1 MKSLPG
7 KKGFWGTVGGVLKSV
22 FLPNQNLTDTQR
34 ENTAIMAANQREIA
48 ERREEVQL
56 EIAHKQ
62 QQMQLEIAHKQQQI
76 QLEDLKLQYVLQEQ
90 RREHEAKQAA
100 LSREFQAQQSALA
113 RSHQS
118 QENRLSREFQAKQ
131 AELSREHQEAL
142 TRYIQDSENRR
153 LASRIEHER
162 WLESQRQELQREL
175 QKSQQE
181 FNLFMAFLTAKIN
194 RDTDEERRILDNQPW
209 RTPPKPL
216 MQYYEQYRE
225 RLPIPPL
232 VVVSPP
238 DVEFDRYPNAGSGL
252 PRMAHHIEDELSNFL
267 GRYYPERDSERP
279 AKPIAGLWDTNR
291 MKDGA
296 AVLSLHYLF
305 AAVPTII
312 LESKVAGDLLNFSL
326 FSWDAGQLDWQKE
339 SILFQFSHKEFM
351 YDVQRELAREWEE
364 KKQKLIEGGLDVKRA
379 IGGSKENESNE
390 FNLMQLLEEEKYAA
404 LDVEVALEYRPTP
417 SGIMRLK
424 KYLSQLHCL
433 AAGMAL
439 DDYHLLRHGSAPK
452 MPELLAEFI
461 EGMPDYEVQ
470 PLLEIVLTHY
480 QALIEASAEV
490 GLDVP
495 SLLLDVALG
504 FSNLPDS
511 SPTQQLMEASIARW
525 LSQRQLPV
533 NGEPLETLG
542 SALNIA
548 DEEYVAKLNRCLS
561 VVGDSRQLD
570 IAQSCY
576 RRGVKRLEAED
587 YEGARYDFE
596 QTITL
601 APRAIA
607 YYQRGL
613 AYRGL
618 GELDK
623 AITDLDKAVK
633 LKPTNPEFYEVRGD
647 IYRQLEDFEM
657 ALANYAEAVEQG
669 SESGARKLTELQ
681 DWWKDKCWREEEQ
694 RKALNIPIPG
704 SRLTLELV
712 YVAGSTFEMGSNEY
726 GDEQPIHSVT
736 VPKFRMG
743 KYPIT
748 QAQYEAVMGNNP
760 SSFNGKKRPVEQVNW
775 HEARE
780 FCQKLSEL
788 IGQPVH
794 LPSEAE
800 WEYAARGGNQ
810 SKGYTHAGSN
820 NLDEVGWY
828 DSNSGSETHSVGSK
842 KANELGIYDM
852 SGNVSEWCEDDFNND
867 YHAAPTDGSARRSRN
882 NSNTTKVI
890 RGGSWA
896 NDNSRDFRCA
906 HRSYFNPGDRSN
918 FIGLRV
924 VLPLV
929 FHQHSLFK
937 EHV

>member
-7 KKGFWGTVGGVLKSV
+7 KQGLLQKFGNWAKSV
-22 FLPNQNLTDTQR
+22 VFPTKAIIDNRT
-34 ENTAIMAANQREIA
+34 ENTEIMAANQREIA
-48 ERREEVQL
+48 E
-56 EIAHKQ
+56 Q
-62 QQMQLEIAHKQQQI
+62 QQKI
-76 QLEDLKLQYVLQEQ
+76 QLEGLKLQYVLQEQ
-90 RREHEAKQAA
+90 RREHEAEQAA
-100 LSREFQAQQSALA
+100 LSRDFQ
-113 RSHQS
+113 R
-118 QENRLSREFQAKQ
+118 KQ

-162 WLESQRQELQREL
+162 WLEAQRQQLQREL

-181 FNLFMAFLTAKIN
+181 FSLFMAFLTAKIN

-216 MQYYEQYRE
+216 MQYYEQYRD

-252 PRMAHHIEDELSNFL
+252 PRMANDIEGELSRFL
-267 GRYYPERDSERP
+267 ESHYPERDSERP

-364 KKQKLIEGGLDVKRA
+364 KKQKLIEGGLEVKRA

-439 DDYHLLRHGSAPK
+439 DDYHLLRHGAAPK

-480 QALIEASAEV
+480 QALIEASGEV
-490 GLDVP
+490 GFDVP
-495 SLLLDVALG
+495 SLLLDVALA

-511 SPTQQLMEASIARW
+511 SPTQQLMEVSINRW
-525 LSQRQLPV
+525 LSQRQLPAS
-533 NGEPLETLG
+533 GEPLETLA

-548 DEEYVAKLNRCLS
+548 DEGYVAKLNRCLS

-576 RRGVKRLEAED
+576 RRGVKRLEAQD

-618 GELDK
+618 GELQK
-623 AITDLDKAVK
+623 AITDLDKAVNLQPNQAK
-633 LKPTNPEFYEVRGD
+633 FHEARGD
-647 IYRQLEDFEM
+647 VYRQLNNIEM
-657 ALANYAEAVEQG
+657 ALANYGEAKEQG
-669 SESGARKLTELQ
+669 AETAARKLEELQ
-681 DWWKDKCWREEEQ
+681 LWWTDERRKAKEAEEARKRAKAEQRRREEER
-694 RKALNIPIPG
+694 RKALNIPIPVT
-704 SRLTLELV
+704 STSLSNLTLELV
-712 YVAGSTFEMGSNEY
+712 YVEGGTFQMGGTKHDNEK
-726 GDEQPIHSVT
+726 PIHAVT
-736 VPKFRMG
+736 VPEFRMG

-748 QAQYEAVMGNNP
+748 QAQYEAVMGTNP
-760 SSFNGKKRPVEQVNW
+760 SHFKVEGANRPVECVSWDDAQ
-775 HEARE
+775 E
-780 FCQKLSEL
+780 FCKKLSEL
-788 IGQPVH
+788 IKQPVR

-800 WEYAARGGNQ
+800 WEYAARGGNRSQ
-810 SKGYTHAGSN
+810 DYEYAGSN

-828 DSNSGSETHSVGSK
+828 EGNSGNKTHPVGGK
-842 KANELGIYDM
+842 KANELGICDM
-852 SGNVSEWCEDDFNND
+852 SGNVWEWCADEWHGNYTN
-867 YHAAPTDGSARRSRN
+867 APNDGSIWSN
-882 NSNTTKVI
+882 SDEGNSNKNRLL
-890 RGGSWA
+890 RGGSWLNHSA
-896 NDNSRDFRCA
+896 YCRSRYRVSAAADSRRRLYGF
-906 HRSYFNPGDRSN
+906 
-918 FIGLRV
+918 RV
-924 VLPLV
+924 VCPLAMTT
-929 FHQHSLFK
+929 
-937 EHV
+937 

>member
-1 MKSLPG
+1 MKALPG
-7 KKGFWGTVGGVLKSV
+7 EQKRGFWGTVGSVVKSV
-22 FLPNQNLTDTQR
+22 FLPTRTMADTQR
-34 ENTAIMAANQREIA
+34 DNTAMTLANQRQIA
-48 ERREEVQL
+48 EHQQEVQL
-56 EIAHKQ
+56 KIAQ
-62 QQMQLEIAHKQQQI
+62 QQQHI
-76 QLEDLKLQYVLQEQ
+76 QLEGLKLQYVLQEQ
-90 RREHEAKQAA
+90 RRTHDAEQA
-100 LSREFQAQQSALA
+100 ALA

-118 QENRLSREFQAKQ
+118 QENRLSREFQAAQ

-162 WLESQRQELQREL
+162 WLEAQRQELQREL

-181 FNLFMAFLTAKIN
+181 FSLFMAFLTAKIN

-216 MQYYEQYRE
+216 MQYYEQYRD

-252 PRMAHHIEDELSNFL
+252 PKMANDIEDELSNFL
-267 GRYYPERDSERP
+267 GRHYPERDSERP

-312 LESKVAGDLLNFSL
+312 LESKVAGDLLNFCL

-339 SILFQFSHKEFM
+339 SILFQFSHKEFI
-351 YDVQRELAREWEE
+351 YEAQRELAREWQQKKE
-364 KKQKLIEGGLDVKRA
+364 KLTEAEVKEA
-379 IGGSKENESNE
+379 ISDAKENEIDE
-390 FNLMQLLEEEKYAA
+390 FNLAKLLREEKRIASN
-404 LDVEVALEYRPTP
+404 VKVAVEYRPTA
-417 SGIMRLK
+417 SGIARLK

-461 EGMPDYEVQ
+461 QGMPDYEVQ

-490 GLDVP
+490 GFDVP
-495 SLLLDVALG
+495 SLLLDVALA

-511 SPTQQLMEASIARW
+511 SPTQQLMEISINRW
-525 LSQRQLPV
+525 LSQRQLPGS
-533 NGEPLETLG
+533 GEPLETLG

-548 DEEYVAKLNRCLS
+548 DEGYVAKLNRCLS

-576 RRGVKRLEAED
+576 RRGVKRLEAKD

-601 APRAIA
+601 APHATA

-613 AYRGL
+613 AYQGL
-618 GELDK
+618 GELQQ

-633 LKPTNPEFYEVRGD
+633 LQPNQAKFHEARGEV
-647 IYRQLEDFEM
+647 YRQLNNIEM
-657 ALANYAEAVEQG
+657 ALANYAQAKELGAETA
-669 SESGARKLTELQ
+669 ARKHQELQ
-681 DWWKDKCWREEEQ
+681 NWWTDERRKAKEAEEARKRAKAEQRRREEER

-704 SRLTLELV
+704 SELTLELV
-712 YVAGSTFEMGSNEY
+712 YVKGGTFQMGGN
-726 GDEQPIHSVT
+726 HAVT
-736 VPKFRMG
+736 VPEFRMG

-760 SSFNGKKRPVEQVNW
+760 SSFKGKNRPVECVSW
-775 HEARE
+775 HDAQE

-788 IGQPVH
+788 IKQPVR

-800 WEYAARGGNQ
+800 WEFAARGGNR
-810 SKGYTHAGSN
+810 SKGYEYAGSN
-820 NLDEVGWY
+820 NLDEVAWY
-828 DSNSGSETHSVGSK
+828 SGNSGSETHPVGGK
-842 KANELGIYDM
+842 KENELGIYDM
-852 SGNVSEWCEDDFNND
+852 SGNVWEWCEDDYDND
-867 YHAAPTDGSARRSRN
+867 YQKIPKDGSAWTKGGG
-882 NSNTTKVI
+882 TTKVR
-890 RGGSWA
+890 RGGSWH
-896 NDNSRDFRCA
+896 NSHSWICRCA
-906 HRSYFNPGDRSN
+906 YRYYNNPDGRGND
-918 FIGLRV
+918 IGLRV

-929 FHQHSLFK
+929 SGRTL
-937 EHV
+937 

>member
-7 KKGFWGTVGGVLKSV
+7 KKGFWGNVGGVLKSL
-22 FLPNQNLTDTQR
+22 FLPNKNITDTQR
-34 ENTAIMAANQREIA
+34 EIAEGRKEVQREIA
-48 ERREEVQL
+48 Q
-56 EIAHKQ
+56 
-62 QQMQLEIAHKQQQI
+62 KQQQI
-76 QLEDLKLQYVLQEQ
+76 QLEGLKLQYVLQEQ
-90 RREHEAKQAA
+90 RREHEAEQAA
-100 LSREFQAQQSALA
+100 LSREFQAA
-113 RSHQS
+113 
-118 QENRLSREFQAKQ
+118 Q

-162 WLESQRQELQREL
+162 WLEAQRQELQREL

-181 FNLFMAFLTAKIN
+181 FSLFMAFLTAKIN
-194 RDTDEERRILDNQPW
+194 RDNDEERRILDNQPW

-216 MQYYEQYRE
+216 MQYYEQYQD

-252 PRMAHHIEDELSNFL
+252 PRMANDIEDELSNFL
-267 GRYYPERDSERP
+267 GRHYPERDSERP

-326 FSWDAGQLDWQKE
+326 FSWDAGQRDWQKE
-339 SILFQFSHKEFM
+339 SVLFQFSHKEFM
-351 YDVQRELAREWEE
+351 YDVQRELAREWKE
-364 KKQKLIEGGLDVKRA
+364 KKQKLMAGGLDVKRV
-379 IGGSKENESNE
+379 IGASKENESNE

-404 LDVEVALEYRPTP
+404 LDVEVTLEYRPTP
-417 SGIMRLK
+417 SGIARLK

-439 DDYHLLRHGSAPK
+439 DDYHLLRHGAVPK

-461 EGMPDYEVQ
+461 EGMPDYEMQ

-495 SLLLDVALG
+495 SLLLDVALA

-511 SPTQQLMEASIARW
+511 SPSQQLMAASIVRW

-533 NGEPLETLG
+533 TGEALETLA

-548 DEEYVAKLNRCLS
+548 DEGYVAKLNQCLS
-561 VVGDSRQLD
+561 VLGDLRQLD

-576 RRGVKRLEAED
+576 RRGVKRLQGQD

-618 GELDK
+618 GELQQ

-633 LKPTNPEFYEVRGD
+633 LQPNQAKFHEARGD
-647 IYRQLEDFEM
+647 VYRQLQDVET
-657 ALANYAEAVEQG
+657 ALANYAEAVELG
-669 SESGARKLTELQ
+669 SESAVQKYEELQRWWRDERRQAKEAEEARK
-681 DWWKDKCWREEEQ
+681 REEEERRQ
-694 RKALNIPIPG
+694 ALSIPIPVT
-704 SRLTLELV
+704 STSLSNRSTSLSNPSASLSNLTLELV
-712 YVAGSTFEMGSNEY
+712 YVEGGTFQMGSTQY
-726 GDEQPIHSVT
+726 DDETPVHAVT
-736 VPKFRMG
+736 VPEFRMG

-748 QAQYEAVMGNNP
+748 QAQYEAVMGTNP
-760 SSFNGKKRPVEQVNW
+760 SHFKGENRPVEQVSW
-775 HEARE
+775 HDAQA

-788 IGQPVH
+788 IKQPVR

-800 WEYAARGGNQ
+800 WEYAARGGNRSQ
-810 SKGYTHAGSN
+810 GYEYAGSN

-828 DSNSGSETHSVGSK
+828 GGNSGSETHDVGKK

-852 SGNVSEWCEDDFNND
+852 SGNVWEWCADEWHSN
-867 YHAAPTDGSARRSRN
+867 YTGAPNDGSIWSNSDERN
-882 NSNTTKVI
+882 QQKNRLL
-890 RGGSWA
+890 RGGSWLS
-896 NDNSRDFRCA
+896 NSDNCRSRSR
-906 HRSYFNPGDRSN
+906 GSN
-918 FIGLRV
+918 AAGNRLRNYGFRV
-924 VLPLV
+924 VCPLAMTT
-929 FHQHSLFK
+929 
-937 EHV
+937 

>member
-7 KKGFWGTVGGVLKSV
+7 KQRWWQRAGNWAKSV
-22 FLPNQNLTDTQR
+22 LFPTKAIIDSRQ
-34 ENTAIMAANQREIA
+34 ENTEIIAANQR
-48 ERREEVQL
+48 
-56 EIAHKQ
+56 
-62 QQMQLEIAHKQQQI
+62 EIAHKQQQI
-76 QLEDLKLQYVLQEQ
+76 QLEGLKLQYVQQEQ
-90 RREHEAKQAA
+90 RREHEAEQAA
-100 LSREFQAQQSALA
+100 LSRD
-113 RSHQS
+113 
-118 QENRLSREFQAKQ
+118 FQAKQ

-162 WLESQRQELQREL
+162 WLESQRAQLQREL

-181 FNLFMAFLTAKIN
+181 FSLFMAFLTAKIN

-216 MQYYEQYRE
+216 MQYYEQYRD

-252 PRMAHHIEDELSNFL
+252 PRMANDIEDELSNFL
-267 GRYYPERDSERP
+267 GCHYPERDSERP

-339 SILFQFSHKEFM
+339 SILFQFSHKEFI
-351 YDVQRELAREWEE
+351 YDVQRELAREWGQ
-364 KKQKLIEGGLDVKRA
+364 KKQKLIEAGLDVQEA
-379 IGGSKENESNE
+379 ISDAKENEIDE
-390 FNLMQLLEEEKYAA
+390 FNLTKLLREEKRIASN
-404 LDVEVALEYRPTP
+404 VKVAVEYRPTP

-439 DDYHLLRHGSAPK
+439 DDYHLLRHGTAPK

-480 QALIEASAEV
+480 QALIEASGEV
-490 GLDVP
+490 WFDVP
-495 SLLLDVALG
+495 SLLLDVALA

-511 SPTQQLMEASIARW
+511 SPTQQLMEISINRW
-525 LSQRQLPV
+525 LSQRQLPGS
-533 NGEPLETLG
+533 GEPLETLG

-548 DEEYVAKLNRCLS
+548 DEGYVAKLNRCLS
-561 VVGDSRQLD
+561 VLGDSRQLD

-613 AYRGL
+613 AYQGL
-618 GELDK
+618 GELQQ
-623 AITDLDKAVK
+623 ALTDLDKAVNLQPNQAK
-633 LKPTNPEFYEVRGD
+633 FHEARGD
-647 IYRQLEDFEM
+647 VYRQLNNIEM
-657 ALANYAEAVEQG
+657 ALANYAEAVELG
-669 SESGARKLTELQ
+669 SESAAQKYEELQ
-681 DWWKDKCWREEEQ
+681 RWWTDERRKAKEAEEAKQRAEAERRRVEEEQ
-694 RKALNIPIPG
+694 RKAKEAEEAGQRVTKSAIKTMAKSITVASSLDAIRAK
-704 SRLTLELV
+704 SRMYNRL
-712 YVAGSTFEMGSNEY
+712 
-726 GDEQPIHSVT
+726 
-736 VPKFRMG
+736 
-743 KYPIT
+743 
-748 QAQYEAVMGNNP
+748 
-760 SSFNGKKRPVEQVNW
+760 
-775 HEARE
+775 
-780 FCQKLSEL
+780 LSE
-788 IGQPVH
+788 
-794 LPSEAE
+794 
-800 WEYAARGGNQ
+800 R
-810 SKGYTHAGSN
+810 
-820 NLDEVGWY
+820 
-828 DSNSGSETHSVGSK
+828 
-842 KANELGIYDM
+842 
-852 SGNVSEWCEDDFNND
+852 
-867 YHAAPTDGSARRSRN
+867 
-882 NSNTTKVI
+882 
-890 RGGSWA
+890 
-896 NDNSRDFRCA
+896 
-906 HRSYFNPGDRSN
+906 
-918 FIGLRV
+918 
-924 VLPLV
+924 
-929 FHQHSLFK
+929 K
-937 EHV
+937 E

>member
-7 KKGFWGTVGGVLKSV
+7 KQGWWQRAGNWAKSV
-22 FLPNQNLTDTQR
+22 FFPTKAIIDSRQ
-34 ENTAIMAANQREIA
+34 ENTEIIAANQR
-48 ERREEVQL
+48 
-56 EIAHKQ
+56 
-62 QQMQLEIAHKQQQI
+62 EIAHKQQQI
-76 QLEDLKLQYVLQEQ
+76 QLEGLKLQYVLQEQ
-90 RREHEAKQAA
+90 RREHEAEQAA
-100 LSREFQAQQSALA
+100 LSREFQAA
-113 RSHQS
+113 
-118 QENRLSREFQAKQ
+118 Q

-181 FNLFMAFLTAKIN
+181 FSLFMAFLTAKIN

-216 MQYYEQYRE
+216 MQYYEQYRD

-252 PRMAHHIEDELSNFL
+252 PRMANHIEDELSNFL
-267 GRYYPERDSERP
+267 GRHYPERDSERP

-351 YDVQRELAREWEE
+351 YDVQRELAREWEQ
-364 KKQKLIEGGLDVKRA
+364 KKQKLIEGGLEVKRA

-417 SGIMRLK
+417 SGIARLK

-439 DDYHLLRHGSAPK
+439 DDYHLLRHGTAPK

-490 GLDVP
+490 GWDVP
-495 SLLLDVALG
+495 SLLLDVALA

-511 SPTQQLMEASIARW
+511 SPTQQLMEVSIARW

-548 DEEYVAKLNRCLS
+548 DEGYVAKLNRCLS
-561 VVGDSRQLD
+561 VVGDSQQLD

-576 RRGVKRLEAED
+576 RRGVKRLEAQD

-618 GELDK
+618 GELQQ
-623 AITDLDKAVK
+623 ALTDLDKAVK
-633 LKPTNPEFYEVRGD
+633 LQPNQAKFHEARGD
-647 IYRQLEDFEM
+647 VHRQLQDIET
-657 ALANYAEAVEQG
+657 ALANYAEAKDL
-669 SESGARKLTELQ
+669 GAETAAQKYEELQ
-681 DWWKDKCWREEEQ
+681 RWWTDERRKAKEAEEARQRAKAEQRRREEER
-694 RKALNIPIPG
+694 RKALSIPIPVT
-704 SRLTLELV
+704 STSLSNRSTSLSNLTLELV
-712 YVAGSTFEMGSNEY
+712 YVEGGTFQMGGTKY
-726 GDEQPIHSVT
+726 DDEKPVHAVT
-736 VPKFRMG
+736 VPEFRMG

-760 SSFNGKKRPVEQVNW
+760 SSFKGENCPVEQVSW
-775 HEARE
+775 HDAQA
-780 FCQKLSEL
+780 FCTKLSEL
-788 IGQPVH
+788 IEQPVR

-800 WEYAARGGNQ
+800 WEYAARGGNR
-810 SKGYTHAGSN
+810 SKGYEYAGSN
-820 NLDEVGWY
+820 NLDEVAWHYG
-828 DSNSGSETHSVGSK
+828 NSGSETHPVGGK
-842 KANELGIYDM
+842 KENELGIYDM
-852 SGNVSEWCEDDFNND
+852 SGNVWEWCEDDYDND
-867 YHAAPTDGSARRSRN
+867 YQKVPKDGSAWTKGGG
-882 NSNTTKVI
+882 TTKVI
-890 RGGSWA
+890 RGGSWLYSF
-896 NDNSRDFRCA
+896 SRDCRCA
-906 HRSYFNPGDRSN
+906 SRYFNNPDDRN
-918 FIGLRV
+918 YDIGLRV

-929 FHQHSLFK
+929 SGRTL
-937 EHV
+937 

>member
-7 KKGFWGTVGGVLKSV
+7 KQGWWQRAGNWAKSV
-22 FLPNQNLTDTQR
+22 FFPTKAIIDSRQ
-34 ENTAIMAANQREIA
+34 ENTEIIAANQR
-48 ERREEVQL
+48 
-56 EIAHKQ
+56 
-62 QQMQLEIAHKQQQI
+62 EIAHKQQQI
-76 QLEDLKLQYVLQEQ
+76 QLEGLKLQYVLQEQ
-90 RREHEAKQAA
+90 RREHEAEQAA
-100 LSREFQAQQSALA
+100 LSRDFQAA
-113 RSHQS
+113 
-118 QENRLSREFQAKQ
+118 Q

-181 FNLFMAFLTAKIN
+181 FSLFMAFLTAKIN

-216 MQYYEQYRE
+216 MQYYEQYRD

-252 PRMAHHIEDELSNFL
+252 PRMANDIEDELSNFL
-267 GRYYPERDSERP
+267 GRHYPERDSERP

-351 YDVQRELAREWEE
+351 YDVQRELAREWEQ
-364 KKQKLIEGGLDVKRA
+364 KKQKLIEGGLEVKRA

-417 SGIMRLK
+417 SGIARLK

-461 EGMPDYEVQ
+461 QGMSDYEVQ
-470 PLLEIVLTHY
+470 PILEIVLTHY

-490 GLDVP
+490 GWDVP
-495 SLLLDVALG
+495 SLLLDVALA

-511 SPTQQLMEASIARW
+511 SPTQQLMEISINRW
-525 LSQRQLPV
+525 LSQRQLPGS
-533 NGEPLETLG
+533 GEPLETLG

-548 DEEYVAKLNRCLS
+548 DEGYVAKLNRCLS

-576 RRGVKRLEAED
+576 RRGVKRLEAQD

-618 GELDK
+618 GELQQ
-623 AITDLDKAVK
+623 ALTDLDKAVK
-633 LKPTNPEFYEVRGD
+633 LQPNQAKFHEARGD
-647 IYRQLEDFEM
+647 VHRQLQDIET
-657 ALANYAEAVEQG
+657 ALANYAEAVELG
-669 SESGARKLTELQ
+669 SESAAQKYEELQRWWTDERRKAKEAEEARKRAKAEQ
-681 DWWKDKCWREEEQ
+681 RRREEER

-704 SRLTLELV
+704 SELILELV
-712 YVAGSTFEMGSNEY
+712 YVEGGTFQMGSMQYDNEK
-726 GDEQPIHSVT
+726 PVHAVT
-736 VPKFRMG
+736 VPEFRMG

-760 SSFNGKKRPVEQVNW
+760 SHFKGKNRPVEKVSW
-775 HEARE
+775 HDAQE

-788 IGQPVH
+788 IKQPVR

-800 WEYAARGGNQ
+800 WEYAARGGNR
-810 SKGYTHAGSN
+810 SEGYEYAGSN
-820 NLDEVGWY
+820 NLDEVAWY
-828 DSNSGSETHSVGSK
+828 SGNSGSETHDVGGK
-842 KANELGIYDM
+842 KANELGICDM
-852 SGNVSEWCEDDFNND
+852 SGNVWEWCEDDYDND
-867 YHAAPTDGSARRSRN
+867 YQNVPIDGSARRSPDN
-882 NSNTTKVI
+882 TNTTKVI
-890 RGGSWA
+890 RGGSW
-896 NDNSRDFRCA
+896 DISNSRYCRCALRYFNFPDFR
-906 HRSYFNPGDRSN
+906 NIN
-918 FIGLRV
+918 LGLRV

-929 FHQHSLFK
+929 SGRTL
-937 EHV
+937 